1 MARQSTDLKN
11 TCAESTERPDTLAA
25 VLKGCEGPVKI
36 GTKDGAGFIYC
47 GLPADLVPQDVDDEM
62 IGEAAGNIQY
72 QDSRL
77 DIIRRNGANLSS
89 YLDKLVKD
97 AQREKKAELPEFSIG
112 DYLKYLDDRIRR
124 MRFHYAQGQALR
136 EYVRTYKPI
145 MDRQVADMYES
156 IDADE
161 PDTMIIIVYGSEHG
175 PAWTRSEYES
185 DKFRA
190 ARSDKILAGIKYR
203 KEVLGDAADSAGD
216 ADPGYSDHRP
226 VLSRRGRGR
235 KPGKRDV

>member
-1 MARQSTDLKN
+1 MARRSTDLKN

-25 VLKGCEGPVKI
+25 VLEGYEGPVKI

-47 GLPADLVPQDVDDEM
+47 GLPKDLVAQDVDDEM

-77 DIIRRNGANLSS
+77 NIIRKNGANLSS

-112 DYLKYLDDRIRR
+112 DYLKYLDDRMRR

-136 EYVRTYKPI
+136 EYARTYKPI

-161 PDTMIIIVYGSEHG
+161 PDTMIIIVYGGEHG

-190 ARSDKILAGIKYR
+190 ARNDKILAGIKYR
-203 KEVLGDAADSAGD
+203 KEVLGDADSTGD
-216 ADPGYSDHRP
+216 ADPGFSDHRP

>member
-1 MARQSTDLKN
+1 MTRRSTDLKN
-11 TCAESTERPDTLAA
+11 TCAESTARPDTLAT

-36 GTKDGAGFIYC
+36 GAKEGAGFIYC
-47 GLPADLVPQDVDDEM
+47 GLPKDLVAQDVDDEM

-77 DIIRRNGANLSS
+77 DIIRKNGANLSS

-112 DYLKYLDDRIRR
+112 DYLKYLEDRIRR
-124 MRFHYAQGQALR
+124 MRFHYAKGQALR

-156 IDADE
+156 VDADE
-161 PDTMIIIVYGSEHG
+161 PDTMIIIVYGGEHC

-185 DKFRA
+185 DRFRA
-190 ARSDKILAGIKYR
+190 ARNDKILAGIKYR
-203 KEVLGDAADSAGD
+203 KEVFGNADSTGG

-235 KPGKRDV
+235 KHSE